1 MGRRMTSSPRREFL
15 FLQGLAGPFFG
26 RLGRALAAAGHGV
39 HRVNFHGG
47 DKLFWPLRGAV
58 DFAGRPEAWPGFLA
72 RLIAERGVTDIVL
85 FGDCRPMHRAAI
97 AVAARMQVGV
107 QVFEEGYI
115 RPDWVTLERDGVNG
129 HSTLPRNA
137 AYDLEA
143 AQSLPPLP
151 ADAGLGMPSSF
162 GRRARQDVAYN
173 VSALLTAWRFPHY
186 RTHRP
191 WPAMVEYAGWI
202 RQLARRKAAARR
214 AAAALNALRADGRPC
229 FVFPLQ
235 LDCDYQVRQHSPFQ
249 GMAPAIAHVLDSFA
263 AHAPADSMLAVKAH
277 PLDNGLVDW
286 RRRTL
291 RAAAER
297 GLSDRLVFLEAGD
310 IAELMAGARGVVT
323 INSTSGTVALAAGVP
338 VIVLGRAVY
347 DVPGAT
353 FAGSLAEFWQA
364 PGAPDAA
371 VFDAVRR
378 VLAHRCLVRGGF
390 FSDAGLDA
398 LIEGSM
404 RRLLAQG
411 GAHPPVA
418 DPVAAA
424 EPRRRAGAAAAG

>member
-1 MGRRMTSSPRREFL
+1 MTSPRREFL
-15 FLQGLAGPFFG
+15 FLQGLAGPFFA
-26 RLGRALAAAGHGV
+26 RLGQALAAAGHGV

-47 DKLFWPLRGAV
+47 DKLFWPLRGAA
-58 DFAGRPEAWPGFLA
+58 DFTGRPGAWPGFLA

-85 FGDCRPMHRAAI
+85 FGDCRPMHRAAVG
-97 AVAARMQVGV
+97 VAGRMQVAV

-115 RPDWVTLERDGVNG
+115 RPGWVTFERDGVNG
-129 HSTLPRNA
+129 RSTLPRNPL
-137 AYDLEA
+137 YYLEA
-143 AQSLPPLP
+143 ARSLPPLQDDP
-151 ADAGLGMPSSF
+151 GSGFPSSF

-173 VSALLTAWRFPHY
+173 VSALLLAWRFPHY

-191 WPAMVEYAGWI
+191 WPAMLEYAGWI
-202 RQLARRKAAARR
+202 RQLARRGAAARR
-214 AAAALNALRADGRPC
+214 AAASLDALRADGRPW
-229 FVFPLQ
+229 FVFPMQ
-235 LDCDYQVRQHSPFQ
+235 LDCDYQVRLHSPFQ
-249 GMAPAIAHVLDSFA
+249 GMARALAHVLDSFSA
-263 AHAPADSMLAVKAH
+263 YAPEDAVLAVKAH

-286 RRRTL
+286 RRRTR

-297 GLSDRLVFLEAGD
+297 GLGDRIVFLEAGD
-310 IAELMAGARGVVT
+310 IAELTAGARGVVT
-323 INSTSGTVALAAGVP
+323 INSTSGAVALAAGVP

-378 VLAHRCLVRGGF
+378 VIAHRCLVRGDF

-398 LIEGSM
+398 LIQGSM

-411 GAHPPVA
+411 AHAPVA
-418 DPVAAA
+418 EPAPAA
-424 EPRRRAGAAAAG
+424 EPRRRAGAAAAR